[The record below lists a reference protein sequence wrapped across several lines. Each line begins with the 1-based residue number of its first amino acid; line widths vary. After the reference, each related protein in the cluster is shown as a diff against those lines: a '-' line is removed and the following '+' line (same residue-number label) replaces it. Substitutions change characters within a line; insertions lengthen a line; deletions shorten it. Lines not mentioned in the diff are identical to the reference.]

1 MAKQRRWLL
10 MTDKTL
16 QAINWEEIELEIVNE
31 GMKRRIVTGEK
42 MTVARIYFED
52 GFTVP
57 MHSHHNE
64 QITQVLKGQM
74 RFLFGGDTPRE
85 VLLGPGELV
94 VIPAHVPHQASC
106 IGAVEE
112 IDMWAPRRDDWLDGS
127 DDYLRG

>member
-1 MAKQRRWLL
+1 MALHCKWLPV
-10 MTDKTL
+10 TDETL

>member
-1 MAKQRRWLL
+1 
-10 MTDKTL
+10 MTSKTL
-16 QAINWEEIELEIVNE
+16 QAINWAEIELETVNE
-31 GMKRRIVTGEK
+31 GMQRRIVTGEK
-42 MTVARIYFED
+42 MTVARIYFDD
-52 GFTVP
+52 GFRVP

-74 RFLFGGDTPRE
+74 HFLFGGDEPKE
-85 VLLGPGELV
+85 LLLNPGDVV

-106 IGAVEE
+106 IGQVEE

>member
-1 MAKQRRWLL
+1 
-10 MTDKTL
+10 MTAQIL
-16 QAINWEEIELEIVNE
+16 QAINWSEIELEAVSE

-42 MTVARIYFED
+42 MTVARIYFDD

-74 RFLFGGDTPRE
+74 RFQFGGDDPKE
-85 VLLGPGELV
+85 VLLGPGDVV

-106 IGAVEE
+106 IGQVEE